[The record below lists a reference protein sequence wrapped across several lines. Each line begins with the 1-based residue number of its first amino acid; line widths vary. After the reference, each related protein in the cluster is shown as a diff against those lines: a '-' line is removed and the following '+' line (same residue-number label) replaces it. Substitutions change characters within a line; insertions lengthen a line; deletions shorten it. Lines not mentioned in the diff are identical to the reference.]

1 MSFRKGQ
8 VWVET
13 VIYTLIGLALIG
25 LVLAILTP
33 KIKEFRDRSVIEQ
46 TIETLNTFDS
56 KIIEILDAPGNKRKI
71 SLKLDRGSIVV
82 DSLNNKL
89 KYILE
94 GSNVR
99 YSEPGIEL
107 SLGRINVLTEELTET
122 YKITLSIS
130 YTHNLTYDGAD
141 RNDETF
147 SPVSIPYE
155 FFVENR
161 GLSNGKVWIDIT
173 EGS

>member
-1 MSFRKGQ
+1 MIFRRGQ

-46 TIETLNTFDS
+46 TIESLNTFDS

-71 SLKLDRGSIVV
+71 SLKLDRGAIIV
-82 DSLNNKL
+82 DSLNNEL
-89 KYILE
+89 KYVLE
-94 GSNVR
+94 ESDVR

-122 YKITLSIS
+122 YKITLSVP
-130 YTHNLTYDGAD
+130 YVYNLTYDGAD
-141 RNDETF
+141 RNEEIF
-147 SPVSIPYE
+147 LPVSIPYE

-161 GLSNGKVWIDIT
+161 GISNGKVWIDIT
-173 EGS
+173 EGA